1 MSYDMEDIADAI
13 EAARAAEDKK
23 RMDAYRAERRLLRA
37 APSLLKALK
46 DARDNG
52 LIYWEP
58 TTDRGHKKKAEM
70 LKRINAAIAAG
81 EPTDA
86 A

>member
-13 EAARAAEDKK
+13 RERKAWEDEQIRKEARAEQ
-23 RMDAYRAERRLLRA
+23 RAIKA
-37 APSLLKALK
+37 APKMLAALK

-58 TTDRGHKKKAEM
+58 STDRGHKQKAAM